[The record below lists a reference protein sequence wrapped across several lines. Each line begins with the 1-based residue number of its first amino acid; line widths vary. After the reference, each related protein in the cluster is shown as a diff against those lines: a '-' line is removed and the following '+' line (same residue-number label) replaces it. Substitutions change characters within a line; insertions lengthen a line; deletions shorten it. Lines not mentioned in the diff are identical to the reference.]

1 MLISQLILCLLKDR
15 LMNNL
20 DQTRAKILGDLIRD
34 ARLRA
39 GRTVTD
45 CARILGISEENF
57 AQAETGE
64 YTPALPDLE
73 VLAMYLNVPMAHFWG
88 NESVDIPQETDY
100 ESFVKIRQRII
111 GALLRRARIQSKRS
125 MEEVSGYLGATARQI
140 EGYEAGSTA
149 VPLFDLEKLGKFY
162 GVSMDYFS
170 DEVRGPLAQH
180 EASQKIQKRL
190 NDLPPEIRQ
199 FVLEPI
205 NLSYVQIAM
214 RLSEL
219 DVKRLRNIA
228 EGLLDITF

>member
-1 MLISQLILCLLKDR
+1 
-15 LMNNL
+15 MNNL

-34 ARLRA
+34 ARLSA
-39 GRTVTD
+39 GRSVAD
-45 CARILGISEENF
+45 CAQILGIPEERFSE
-57 AQAETGE
+57 AETGD

-88 NESVDIPQETDY
+88 NVTLETPQKTDFET
-100 ESFVKIRQRII
+100 FTKIRQRII

-125 MEEVSGYLGATARQI
+125 LEEVADHIDSSVKQI
-140 EGYEAGSTA
+140 EDYESGRTA
-149 VPLFDLEKLGKFY
+149 VPLFELEKLGKYY

-170 DEVRGPLAQH
+170 DETRGPLAQH
-180 EASQKIQKRL
+180 EAWQKMQKRF
-190 NDLPPEIRQ
+190 NELPPDIRQ
-199 FVLEPI
+199 FVVEPI